1 MQFKVLLRE
10 FGGVI
15 PKNFISYTDL
25 EVSKRI
31 GHPCYLQIDLGPSY
45 DVECKFGFKKW
56 LPQAFI
62 IMGHHQGLPLN
73 SKLISSFMAHTR
85 SFIRRLE
92 FPARVS
98 LFQPGTS
105 GWTETF
111 TVLLVE
117 GAQESA
123 VLSRLEEMVYDDHTI
138 LTGYED

>member
-31 GHPCYLQIDLGPSY
+31 GHPCYLKFDLCPTY
-45 DVECKFGFKKW
+45 DIECKFGFKKW

-62 IMGHHQGLPLN
+62 IMGHHLGLPLN
-73 SKLISSFMAHTR
+73 SKLISQFMMQTR
-85 SFIRRLE
+85 SFIRQLE
-92 FPARVS
+92 YPARVS

-105 GWTETF
+105 GWTESF
-111 TVLLVE
+111 TILLVE
-117 GAQESA
+117 GDHESA
-123 VLSRLEEMVYDDHTI
+123 VLSRLEEMVRDDHTI

>member
-1 MQFKVLLRE
+1 MLFKGLLIE

-15 PKNFISYTDL
+15 PKTLISYTDL

-31 GHPCYLQIDLGPSY
+31 GHPGYLQIDLGPSY

-73 SKLISSFMAHTR
+73 SKLISSFMA
-85 SFIRRLE
+85 
-92 FPARVS
+92 RVS
-98 LFQPGTS
+98 LFEPGTS
-105 GWTETF
+105 GWSESYTI
-111 TVLLVE
+111 LLVA
-117 GAQESA
+117 GVQESA
-123 VLSRLEEMVYDDHTI
+123 VLARLEEMVRDDHTI